1 MKIYTKTGDQGNT
14 LLFDGQRVP
23 KHHQRIEAYGTLDEL
38 NAYIGLLMA
47 QGIAQAYKKQLG
59 AIQNELFVLGAQLA
73 NPQDESAKRSRKTPA
88 IEPQHISALE
98 TAIDE
103 MNAELP
109 PMTHFILPGGHT
121 IVSYCH
127 IARTICRRAERRA
140 TLLAENHSVP
150 PLVIQYI
157 NRLSDYLFVLAR
169 KLTLDLGVEEI
180 KWEPNP

>member
-14 LLFDGQRVP
+14 SLFDGQRVP

-38 NAYIGLLMA
+38 NAYIGLLIA
-47 QGIAQAYKKQLG
+47 QGIAQVDKKQLG

-73 NPQDESAKRSRKTPA
+73 NPQEESAKSTRKTPE
-88 IEPQHISALE
+88 IEPKHITALE
-98 TAIDE
+98 SAIDQ
-103 MNAELP
+103 MNETLP
-109 PMTHFILPGGHT
+109 AMTHFILPGGHS

-140 TLLAENHSVP
+140 TLLSENHSVP
-150 PLVIQYI
+150 SLVIQYL

-169 KLTLDLGVEEI
+169 KLTLDLGIEEV
-180 KWEPNP
+180 KWEPER